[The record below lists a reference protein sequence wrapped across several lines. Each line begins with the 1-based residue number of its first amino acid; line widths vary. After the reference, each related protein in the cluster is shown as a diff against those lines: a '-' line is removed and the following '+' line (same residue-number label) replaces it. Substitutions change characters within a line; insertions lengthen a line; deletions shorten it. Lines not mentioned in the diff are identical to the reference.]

1 MYVRIKRPD
10 DQTTKE
16 RTFGVPIVVVVV
28 VVVVKTVGVS
38 LRIRRRSLAVE
49 HAKEMK
55 NKMK

>member
-1 MYVRIKRPD
+1 VYVRIKRPD

-28 VVVVKTVGVS
+28 VVVKTVGVS

-49 HAKEMK
+49 RTKEIK